1 MSCPTVVVT
10 VTCSLALQQRCWLTC
25 WGCLA
30 VPAWCPAGVELV
42 ELMMDK
48 DNPTL
53 NRGFAFISFYN
64 YACADEARKRFMETS
79 DNT

>member
-1 MSCPTVVVT
+1 M
-10 VTCSLALQQRCWLTC
+10 L
-25 WGCLA
+25 
-30 VPAWCPAGVELV
+30 PAGVELV

-48 DNPTL
+48 ENPTV

-64 YACADEARKRFMETS
+64 YACADAARKRFMETS

>member
-1 MSCPTVVVT
+1 MFAWFPT
-10 VTCSLALQQRCWLTC
+10 Q
-25 WGCLA
+25 
-30 VPAWCPAGVELV
+30 PAGVELV

-48 DNPTL
+48 DNPTV
-53 NRGFAFISFYN
+53 NRGFAFVSFYN

>member
-1 MSCPTVVVT
+1 MIRA
-10 VTCSLALQQRCWLTC
+10 ALPHKHSE
-25 WGCLA
+25 
-30 VPAWCPAGVELV
+30 VPAWFHDLSAGVELV

-48 DNPTL
+48 DNPTV
-53 NRGFAFISFYN
+53 NRGFAFVSFYN